1 MNLLNEYETIIC
13 KDIFNG
19 TLNWYIQWIYSM
31 DIFNGYIQWVYSM
44 GIFNGYIQWVYS
56 MDISNEYMPRMLKYT
71 RCSMIYRMKLQ

>member
-44 GIFNGYIQWVYS
+44 
-56 MDISNEYMPRMLKYT
+56 DISNEYMPRMLKYT